1 MTSQSLIMSAV
12 ACGFTVHDFNYMT
25 IGMLTDALSEK
36 IPDGEREIKAT
47 QEDIK
52 RFF

>member
-1 MTSQSLIMSAV
+1 MTTQSLIMSAISR
-12 ACGFTVHDFNYMT
+12 GFTVRDFDFMT

-36 IPDGEREIKAT
+36 IPDGEREVKAT

>member
-1 MTSQSLIMSAV
+1 MSAV
-12 ACGFTVHDFNYMT
+12 ASGFSVQDLDLMTV
-25 IGMLTDALSEK
+25 GMLLDAISEK

>member
-1 MTSQSLIMSAV
+1 MAAV
-12 ACGFTVHDFNYMT
+12 ANGFSVQDFYYVT
-25 IGMLTDALSEK
+25 IGMLEDALSEK
-36 IPDGEREIKAT
+36 IPDGEREVKAT